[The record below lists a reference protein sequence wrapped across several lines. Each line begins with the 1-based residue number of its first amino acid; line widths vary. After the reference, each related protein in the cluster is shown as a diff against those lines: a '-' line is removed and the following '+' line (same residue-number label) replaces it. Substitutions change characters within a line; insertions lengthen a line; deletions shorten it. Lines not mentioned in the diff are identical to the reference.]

1 MNVCDVERMARRR
14 MDVLLFVSLLRVS
27 EFWSVMKCAFGHRT
41 QKNSAQKISCW
52 KQGCSRHAKFK
63 QVIKHFCST
72 LVCDKLHTR
81 LWHLQIN
88 FLEQTH
94 VCLGYFFRN
103 QGTHVTMWLTLPGC
117 AQHIILCNSCFG
129 FFKAYDEFKHRKN
142 PGVYGLPDIDD
153 ACQHW
158 AAKIKCR
165 GVRIS
170 STTYQT
176 SGPDLP
182 SKLYQNRHTPQIV
195 KETRKKLKTC
205 QKRLK
210 SRPSRPLEW

>member
-63 QVIKHFCST
+63 QVIIHFGST

-117 AQHIILCNSCFG
+117 AQHIILCKFIFWFLQSLWWIQTQKKPRCLWPPWHWWCLPALGCENKMPWCADFVHDISDIRTWFT
-129 FFKAYDEFKHRKN
+129 FKIIPE
-142 PGVYGLPDIDD
+142 
-153 ACQHW
+153 
-158 AAKIKCR
+158 
-165 GVRIS
+165 
-170 STTYQT
+170 
-176 SGPDLP
+176 
-182 SKLYQNRHTPQIV
+182 
-195 KETRKKLKTC
+195 
-205 QKRLK
+205 
-210 SRPSRPLEW
+210 